1 MLADIRGTGVAL
13 VTPFKGDGS
22 VDFNSLKNLIKHVSD
37 NGCEYLVVLGTTGE
51 TATLSKNEKKEIL
64 EFVKANNYKNLP
76 IVYGIGGNNTTE
88 TIEELKTTNL
98 NGIKA
103 ILSVSPYY
111 NKPSQ
116 EGLFRHYTAL
126 ADASPIPVILYNVP
140 SRTGMNLQA
149 KTVIRLSA
157 HKNIVGVKE
166 ASGDLVQ
173 CMEIQAGTPE
183 DFMLI
188 AGDDLLAVPM
198 ISIGGIGSIAVLANL
213 YPSKFSEMIRL
224 ALKGNFKSSTDLL
237 LQFTGINPLLYAEGN
252 PVGAKAVLSIL
263 GFIENNVRLPLAP
276 SSSELYEAIK
286 AEVSKIKA

>member
-64 EFVKANNYKNLP
+64 EFVKANNSKNLP
-76 IVYGIGGNNTTE
+76 IVYGIGGNNTAE
-88 TIEELKTTNL
+88 TIEELKSTNL
-98 NGIKA
+98 DGIKA

-140 SRTGMNLQA
+140 SRTGMNMQA

-157 HKNIVGVKE
+157 HNNIVGVKE

-252 PVGAKAVLSIL
+252 PVGAKAALAIL
-263 GFIENNVRLPLAP
+263 GLTENNVRLPLAP
-276 SSSELYEAIK
+276 SSAELYEAIK
-286 AEVSKIKA
+286 TEVSKIKA

>member
-22 VDFNSLKNLIKHVSD
+22 VDFISLKNLIKHVSD

>member
-13 VTPFKGDGS
+13 VTPFKGDSS

-64 EFVKANNYKNLP
+64 EFVKANNSKNLP
-76 IVYGIGGNNTTE
+76 IVYGIGGNNTAE
-88 TIEELKTTNL
+88 TIDELKATNL
-98 NGIKA
+98 SGIKA

-140 SRTGMNLQA
+140 SRTGMNLLA

-157 HKNIVGVKE
+157 HKNIIGVKE

-213 YPSKFSEMIRL
+213 YPKKFSEMIRL
-224 ALKGNFKSSTDLL
+224 ALKGDFKSSTNLL
-237 LQFTGINPLLYAEGN
+237 LQFTSINPLLYAEGN

-263 GFIENNVRLPLAP
+263 GLIENNVRLPLAS

-286 AEVSKIKA
+286 VEVSKIKA

>member
-64 EFVKANNYKNLP
+64 EFVKANNSKNLP
-76 IVYGIGGNNTTE
+76 IVYGIGGNNTAE
-88 TIEELKTTNL
+88 TIEELKATNL
-98 NGIKA
+98 DGIKA

-140 SRTGMNLQA
+140 SRTGMNMQA

-157 HKNIVGVKE
+157 HNNIVGVKE

-252 PVGAKAVLSIL
+252 PVGAKAALAIL
-263 GFIENNVRLPLAP
+263 GLTENNVRLPLAP
-276 SSSELYEAIK
+276 SSAELYEAIK
-286 AEVSKIKA
+286 TEVSKIKA